1 MRIWLLL
8 ASSTA
13 LSAILTVL
21 VLVAAILPTLS
32 VKNTNS
38 FLLFQSLPYNCKTAV
53 WQANLR
59 GKIETYLMTDHI
71 KIDAGIIC

>member
-38 FLLFQSLPYNCKTAV
+38 FQSLPYNCKTAV